1 MSPQPPQTPLPAHC
15 GSPTSAGRSAKP
27 PRRAPGWQPSRRIG
41 TRLEWKG
48 MTTYKRGDVILV
60 RFPNSDLVTYKKRPA
75 LVIQDETVDT
85 GLSQRLVAMITS
97 NLTRVGE
104 TRAVIPKDTPAGQA
118 MGLISDS
125 VIVADNIATVRER
138 EIDKTL

>member
-1 MSPQPPQTPLPAHC
+1 
-15 GSPTSAGRSAKP
+15 
-27 PRRAPGWQPSRRIG
+27 
-41 TRLEWKG
+41 
-48 MTTYKRGDVILV
+48 MTTYKRGDIILV

-75 LVIQDETVDT
+75 LVIQDETLDT

-104 TRAVIPKDTPAGQA
+104 TRVVIRKDTPAGQA

-138 EIDKTL
+138 EIDKTLGRCPSMLEVDAALRKALRL